1 MTPEVTMWDYLGDF
15 KIIIRYAINNIYDKI
30 NYMKS
35 VKPKL
40 TKSLIKNILTII
52 LVFAIIASFASL
64 FYSPFEEIE
73 KISLSALVQKINAG
87 EVKSI
92 IVEVN
97 NLSVVL
103 QDDTKLESRKETE
116 ASLTE
121 SLSNYGVDKEKL
133 SVVDIELKSESGF
146 LFWAGSLLPF
156 ILPFLII
163 GFFLWFMM
171 RGAQRG
177 ANQAFSFGKAK
188 AKLFGGAQG
197 KKQKTTFDDV
207 AGEEEIKKEL
217 KEIVEFLKTPQ
228 KFLKMGARI
237 PKGVM
242 LMGPPGT
249 GKTLLARAISGEAD
263 VPFYSISGSEFVE
276 MFVGVGAAR
285 VRDLFDT
292 AKKNSPALIFI
303 DEIDAVGRLR
313 GAGLGGGNDER
324 EQTLN
329 QILSEMDGFE
339 QNTNVIVIAATNRPD
354 VLDPALL
361 RPGRFD
367 RRIIIDL
374 PDIRTRESILALH
387 AKGKPLAS
395 NTNLKEL
402 AARTPGFSGADLE
415 NLMNEAAIFATRR
428 KQKTIRQKD
437 MYDSIEKV
445 ILGPERKS
453 KIYTKQDKKIAA
465 YHEAGHALIADYL
478 PNSDPV
484 HKISIISRGR
494 AGGYTLKVPREEKS
508 FQTKSNFVAELAV
521 LLGGYAAE
529 ELTFKEVSTGAS
541 DDLKRA
547 SDLARRLV
555 TRYGMSKKLGPVTF
569 GDREELVFLGKEM
582 AEQRNY
588 SEEVARSI
596 DQEVVRF
603 IKDAHKTAKKIIT
616 QKKNKLKQLA
626 EYLIKKEVI
635 EKKEFDKLMAAPA

>member
-1 MTPEVTMWDYLGDF
+1 MV
-15 KIIIRYAINNIYDKI
+15 KNN
-30 NYMKS
+30 MKT
-35 VKPKL
+35 KP
-40 TKSLIKNILTII
+40 IFKNIFTII

-64 FYSPFEEIE
+64 FYSPFEEVENISLTTLVE
-73 KISLSALVQKINAG
+73 KINVG

-92 IVEVN
+92 TVEEN
-97 NLSVVL
+97 DLSIVL
-103 QDDTKLESRKETE
+103 QDNTKLKSRKEAE

-121 SLSNYGVDKEKL
+121 SLSNYAVNAEML
-133 SVVDIELKSESGF
+133 ANVDIELKAQSGA
-146 LFWAGSLLPF
+146 LFWAGVLLPF

-177 ANQAFSFGKAK
+177 ANQAFTFGKAR

-197 KKQKTTFDDV
+197 KKQKINFNDV
-207 AGEEEIKKEL
+207 AGEEEIKEEL

-228 KFLKMGARI
+228 RFLKMGARI

-249 GKTLLARAISGEAD
+249 GKTLLARAVSGEAG

-285 VRDLFDT
+285 VRDLFET
-292 AKKNSPALIFI
+292 AKKNAPALIFI

-339 QNTNVIVIAATNRPD
+339 QNVNTIIIAATNRPD

-374 PDIRTRESILALH
+374 PDIKTREQILELH

-402 AARTPGFSGADLE
+402 AARTPGFSGADLS
-415 NLMNEAAIFATRR
+415 NLMNEAAIFATRK
-428 KQKTIRQKD
+428 KQKTVRQQD
-437 MYDSIEKV
+437 LYDAIEKV

-453 KIYTKQDKKIAA
+453 KVYTMQDKKIAA
-465 YHEAGHALIADYL
+465 YHEAGHALVATTL
-478 PNSDPV
+478 PESDPV
-484 HKISIISRGR
+484 HKISIISRGG
-494 AGGYTLKVPREEKS
+494 AGGYTLKVPEEEKS
-508 FQTKSNFVAELAV
+508 FQTKAHFLAELAV
-521 LLGGYAAE
+521 LLSGYAAE
-529 ELTFKEVSTGAS
+529 ELTFKNISTGAS
-541 DDLKRA
+541 DDLKKA

-555 TRYGMSKKLGPVTF
+555 TRYGMSSLLGPVTF
-569 GDREELVFLGKEM
+569 GDREEMVFLGKEL
-582 AEQRNY
+582 AETRNY
-588 SEEVARSI
+588 SEEIAYKIDNEVAT
-596 DQEVVRF
+596 F
-603 IKDAHKTAKKIIT
+603 IKDAHKKAKTILTKH
-616 QKKNKLKQLA
+616 KLKLKQIA
-626 EYLIKKEVI
+626 EELIKKEVL
-635 EKKEFDKLMAAPA
+635 EKKEFDKLMLKSV